1 MATQMPDDDR
11 TQSFFALTAGT
22 TVSHY
27 RIVDKIGSGGMGEV
41 YLALDNELNRKVA
54 LKFLPSDLCGD
65 DECRKRFKREAQAA
79 AGLDHPNIAAI
90 YEVGE
95 HGGRSFY
102 AMQVIEGQSLREVIA
117 GKDLPIDQI
126 VEIAIQVSEGL
137 QAAHDSGIIH
147 RDIKPSNILID
158 SHGRVRIVDFGL
170 ATIRGSEHLTRT
182 GSTLGTIGYMSPEQ
196 VDGREID
203 HRSDLFSLGVVLYE
217 MITKQNPFKRDSD
230 AATLRAVSDYVPHPV
245 ARYRADVTEE
255 LQNIVD
261 KAIDKDIDLRYQH
274 ATDLI
279 ADLKRLTRTIQSQS
293 RDTATSPSIAVLPF
307 DDLSQDRDQQYLCD
321 GLTEELISALACIR
335 GLRVVSRTS
344 SFAFQN
350 TREDI
355 RAIGRKLNVST
366 LLEGSVRRAGNRIR
380 VTAQLIEAETGYH
393 LWNGKFDRQ
402 MEDLFAIEDEVTSSI
417 VSALRP
423 ELLREKA
430 AVVRPHTTS
439 LEAYNEYLLGLAL
452 WNTRTDD
459 GLRKSLGHFSR
470 AASLDPEYSMAH
482 CGIADAYNV
491 MAGYCLIHPK
501 TGLQKSMEAAQRALE
516 INPKLGEAHGRLAMN
531 LFELHHAINDAERE
545 FNTALQLSPS
555 STITING
562 FDEMLAALGRFDEA
576 AQLIETS
583 LALDPLGWV
592 AKLHKAGLALFMDQ
606 HETAEFLNDKMLE
619 ADPQFMP
626 ALRHKCEIL
635 AARGDMNA
643 AYDLAARLVEM
654 SGGHPMDISHL
665 GYVSGLA
672 GDDSAAADCLNRL
685 GALDEV
691 HFVPSYE
698 RALIHLGMQNYER
711 ALEELE
717 QSVDEGYCRILQINV
732 DPRFRPLKKHA
743 KFMEIVKQ
751 LNLV

>member
-1 MATQMPDDDR
+1 MATETPDDDR
-11 TQSFFALTAGT
+11 TQSFLALTAGT
-22 TVSHY
+22 TVLHY

-54 LKFLPSDLCGD
+54 LKFLPSELCGD
-65 DECRKRFKREAQAA
+65 DECRKRFNREAQAA

-95 HGGRSFY
+95 YGGRPFY

-147 RDIKPSNILID
+147 RDIKPSNVLID

-170 ATIRGSEHLTRT
+170 ATIRGSENLTRT

-196 VDGREID
+196 VDGREVD

-230 AATLRAVSDYVPHPV
+230 AATLKAVSDYVPHPV
-245 ARYRADVTEE
+245 ARYRADVPEE
-255 LQNIVD
+255 LQKIVD
-261 KAIDKDIDLRYQH
+261 KAIDKDVSLRYQH
-274 ATDLI
+274 ATGLI
-279 ADLKRLTRTIQSQS
+279 ADLKRLTRAVQFEA
-293 RDTATSPSIAVLPF
+293 RDADTSPSIAVLPF
-307 DDLSQDRDQQYLCD
+307 DDLSQGRDQQYLCD

-344 SFAFQN
+344 SFAFQS
-350 TREDI
+350 THEDI

-366 LLEGSVRRAGNRIR
+366 LLEGSVRRAGDRIR

-402 MEDLFAIEDEVTSSI
+402 MEDLFAIEDEVTASI

-430 AVVRPHTTS
+430 AVVRPQTTN

-459 GLRKSLGHFSR
+459 GLRKSLDHFSR

-491 MAGYCLIHPK
+491 MAGYCLIYPS
-501 TGLQKSMEAAQRALE
+501 TGLEKSMEAAQRALE

-531 LFELHHAINDAERE
+531 LWELQHAISDAEKE
-545 FNTALQLSPS
+545 FNIALQLSPS
-555 STITING
+555 STIIMNG
-562 FDEMLAALGRFDEA
+562 FAEMLAALGRFDEA
-576 AQLIETS
+576 ARLTKTA
-583 LALDPLGWV
+583 LTLDPLGRI
-592 AKLHKAGLALFMDQ
+592 ARLHEAGLALVLGQ

-619 ADPQFMP
+619 MDPQFTP
-626 ALRHKCEIL
+626 ALRYKCEIL
-635 AARGDMNA
+635 AAKGNVGA
-643 AYDLAARLVEM
+643 ACDTAARLLEM
-654 SGGHPMDISHL
+654 SGGHPMDISYL
-665 GYVSGLA
+665 GYLSGLA
-672 GDDSAAADCLNRL
+672 GNESLATDCLTRL
-685 GALDEV
+685 DTLKEEY
-691 HFVPSYE
+691 FVPSYE
-698 RALIHLGMQNYER
+698 RALIHLGMNDHEK
-711 ALEELE
+711 ALAELE
-717 QSVDEGYCRILQINV
+717 RGVEEGYCRILMINI
-732 DPRFRPLKKHA
+732 DLKFRPLKKHA
-743 KFMEIVKQ
+743 KFTEIVKR
-751 LNLV
+751 LNLE